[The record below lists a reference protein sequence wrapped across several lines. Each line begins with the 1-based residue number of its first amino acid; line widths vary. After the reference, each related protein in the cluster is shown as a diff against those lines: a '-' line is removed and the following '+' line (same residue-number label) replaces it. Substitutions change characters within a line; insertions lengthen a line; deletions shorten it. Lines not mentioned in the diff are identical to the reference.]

1 VDKTASVHVQQ
12 QPRQPAGASIPGT
25 VAGISFHPSETRI
38 RQMTNPGYPDK
49 EPSERPPIANH
60 PAPAQ
65 EFARGVA
72 TGQQAAVSREQAPG
86 NYGRKE

>member
-1 VDKTASVHVQQ
+1 
-12 QPRQPAGASIPGT
+12 
-25 VAGISFHPSETRI
+25 
-38 RQMTNPGYPDK
+38 MTNPGYPDK
-49 EPSERPPIANH
+49 EPSEQPPIANH